1 MVRATDGC
9 GKTDDPRPVNRR
21 KYEENYVRI
30 FGIKC
35 PLGHC
40 SPLCVYKNKSCKDGM
55 IQSLDIYEKFIRK
68 LGIK

>member
-21 KYEENYVRI
+21 KYEENHVRI

-35 PLGHC
+35 PKGWHC
-40 SPLCVYKNKSCKDGM
+40 EGCFFKNDGKYKSGK
-55 IQSLDIYEKFIRK
+55 IYYLNLYNEILKIME
-68 LGIK
+68 